1 MDHIGLYCLT
11 ARSPHSLRKEFELYV
26 GGKHMSRR
34 QNLAVLSALVCCA
47 LAGSALYAQTSFGRI
62 SGSVTDP
69 SGAAVPGAVVKI
81 TNTETQNAR
90 TVETDNNGLYAV
102 TNLPVGPYTLE
113 ATQKGFQTRQLT
125 G

>member
-1 MDHIGLYCLT
+1 
-11 ARSPHSLRKEFELYV
+11 
-26 GGKHMSRR
+26 MSRT
-34 QNLAVLSALVCCA
+34 QHLLAVLRALVCCA

-69 SGAAVPGAVVKI
+69 SGAAIKI
-81 TNTETQNAR
+81 TNLETQNAR
-90 TVETDNNGLYAV
+90 TVETDGNGLYAV

-125 G
+125 GITVVADGRLTADFKLAIGDVSQTVEVAAQAGE